1 MSGKLSVSDRFGAY
15 SGPQWRSNLAIK
27 SGGARTVLVIVM
39 LVAVLGIGILAAFIG
54 AKMGEEEEGVLA
66 KPCDCPTAVEKG
78 WKAFSIT
85 VIALGIP
92 MLVVFFLFF
101 GCKK

>member
-1 MSGKLSVSDRFGAY
+1 MSKFDR
-15 SGPQWRSNLAIK
+15 PLKWRSDMAIEK
-27 SGGARTVLVIVM
+27 PAARTVLVIVM

-54 AKMGEEEEGVLA
+54 SKAGDETEEGTN
-66 KPCDCPTAVEKG
+66 CDMCHPSKLEKG

-92 MLVVFFLFF
+92 MLVIFFLFF
-101 GCKK
+101 GCKIAKTD